1 MSRGTFHGQILFTIV
16 AILVS
21 SWVSGATLYG
31 VYSPNGPGQ
40 LLTIDAATGA
50 PTVIGPVS
58 STTDGIAFAPNG
70 VLYAADNS
78 SRQLVTLNSATGS
91 VASVI
96 GFYGNSDPVE
106 GLAVRPSDEVLF
118 GIDNDEPSHLVTLDT
133 TTGTVTSVGPFGI
146 GVTDGMAGLAFN
158 LDGSVLYAIGFH
170 DGCLYTVNQS
180 TGAATS
186 VGCGASWV
194 TGGPLGMARDP
205 VSGTLYVAEYW
216 DTGTAVLAIVS
227 VVDGSR
233 TTVGPITGFDQ
244 IEGLSFNEEVPVE
257 LMKFSVE

>member
-1 MSRGTFHGQILFTIV
+1 MSRGTLHGQILFTIV

-31 VYSPNGPGQ
+31 VQSPGDPGQ
-40 LLTIDAATGA
+40 LMSIDTATGA
-50 PTVIGPVS
+50 PSVIGPIS
-58 STTDGIAFAPNG
+58 SIIDGIAFAPDG
-70 VLYAADNS
+70 TLYAADNS
-78 SRQLVTLNSATGS
+78 AYQLVTLNPANGS

-96 GFYGNSDPVE
+96 GSYGNSALVE

-118 GIDNDEPSHLVTLDT
+118 GIDNSGPSLITLDT
-133 TTGTVTSVGPFGI
+133 TTGAATSVGLFGV
-146 GVTDGMAGLAFN
+146 GVTMAGLAFN
-158 LDGSVLYAIGFH
+158 LDGSVLYSIGH
-170 DGCLYTVNQS
+170 NDGCLYTVNQS

-186 VGCGASWV
+186 VGCGGAGP

-216 DTGTAVLAIVS
+216 GTVGPSVLAIVS
-227 VVDGSR
+227 DVDGSR
-233 TTVGPITGFDQ
+233 TTVGPITGFNQ

-257 LMKFSVE
+257 LMNLSVE